1 MNILRKGNNMKVI
14 LLEDVKKLGKKG
26 DVVEVKD
33 GYAKNS
39 LLPAGLAT
47 EATATAVNQRNLKVK
62 ATNRRKEEELE
73 EARQLAAKL
82 NDKKIEI
89 PVKVGENGKLFG
101 SVTNKEIAEQVK
113 KQLGYAVDRK
123 KITLKEP
130 IKAVGTYNIPFK
142 VHPKVTATVIV
153 SLTELK

>member
-1 MNILRKGNNMKVI
+1 MNNMKVI

-26 DVVEVKD
+26 DIVEVKS
-33 GYAKNS
+33 GYANNA
-39 LLPAGLAT
+39 LLPAGLAI
-47 EATATAVNQRNLKVK
+47 EATNTAINQRNLKVQ

-73 EARQLAAKL
+73 EARELGAKI

-89 PVKVGENGKLFG
+89 AVKVGENGKLFG
-101 SVTNKEIAEQVK
+101 SVTTKEIAEEVK
-113 KQLGYAVDRK
+113 KQLGYTVDRK

-130 IKAVGTYNIPFK
+130 IRAIGTYNIPMK

>member
-1 MNILRKGNNMKVI
+1 MKVI

-73 EARQLAAKL
+73 EAKELGAKI
-82 NDKKIEI
+82 DEKKIEI
-89 PVKVGENGKLFG
+89 AVKVGENGKLFG
-101 SVTNKEIAEQVK
+101 SVTTKEIAEQIK

-123 KITLKEP
+123 RITLKEP
-130 IKAVGTYNIPFK
+130 IKAVGTYNIPVK
-142 VHPKVTATVIV
+142 VHPKVTVKVIV

>member
-1 MNILRKGNNMKVI
+1 MKVI

-26 DVVEVKD
+26 DLIEVKD

-39 LLPAGLAT
+39 LLPAGLAA
-47 EATATAVNQRNLKVK
+47 EATATAVNQRNLKEK
-62 ATNRRKEEELE
+62 ATNRRKEEELA
-73 EARQLAAKL
+73 EAKELAAKL
-82 NDKKIEI
+82 NDKKVQIE
-89 PVKVGENGKLFG
+89 VKVGENGKLFG
-101 SVTNKEIAEQVK
+101 SVTTKEIAEEVK
-113 KQLGYAVDRK
+113 KQLGYTVDRK

-130 IKAVGTYNIPFK
+130 IRAIGTYNIPMK

>member
-1 MNILRKGNNMKVI
+1 MKVI

-26 DVVEVKD
+26 DLIEVKD

-47 EATATAVNQRNLKVK
+47 EATNVAINQRNLKEQ
-62 ATNRRKEEELE
+62 ATTRRKEEELA
-73 EARQLAAKL
+73 EAKELAAKL
-82 NDKKIEI
+82 NDKKVQIE
-89 PVKVGENGKLFG
+89 VKVGDNGKLFG
-101 SVTNKEIAEQVK
+101 SVTSKEIAEQVK
-113 KQLGYAVDRK
+113 KQLGYDVDRK

-130 IKAVGTYNIPFK
+130 IKALGAYKIPFK
-142 VHPKVTATVIV
+142 VHPKVTATVVV